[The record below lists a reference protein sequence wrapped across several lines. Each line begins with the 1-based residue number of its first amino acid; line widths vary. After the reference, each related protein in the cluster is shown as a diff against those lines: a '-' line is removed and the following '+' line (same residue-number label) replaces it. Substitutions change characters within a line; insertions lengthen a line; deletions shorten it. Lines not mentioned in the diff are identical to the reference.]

1 MDLEARAKRWLKENK
16 LLKDAYRP
24 PIEAGFGWSPG
35 ELEEAKEQYENDT
48 KYNENLIAKL
58 TSLLYDIGG

>member
-16 LLKDAYRP
+16 LLKNAWKP
-24 PIEAGFGWSPG
+24 PEEPSFGFAPG
-35 ELEEAKEQYENDT
+35 ELEEAQEQYENDT
-48 KYNENLIAKL
+48 QYNENLIAKL